1 MLQKSRKRLRELMSR
16 MDKFIMNITENPQL
30 FKFSLSSLIAAAGG
44 YVSSFLGGIDKL
56 LITLI
61 TMIVIDYVTGVI
73 RAIYKKQISS
83 AVGFKG
89 IMKKILMLLIV
100 GLSVT
105 LQNILPAG
113 VPLREITIL
122 FFIANEGFSIL
133 ENASELIPLPE
144 KIRSVLAQI
153 QQKSANSAKGKDA
166 QTTDADKTSGQ
177 IDMEESKQI
186 KQK

>member
-1 MLQKSRKRLRELMSR
+1 MSK
-16 MDKFIMNITENPQL
+16 MDKLIMNFTQNPQL
-30 FKFSLSSLIAAAGG
+30 FKFSLTSLIAAAGG
-44 YVSSFLGGIDKL
+44 YVTSFLGGIDKL

-73 RAIYKKQISS
+73 RAIYRKQVSS

-89 IMKKILMLLIV
+89 IMKKFLMLLIV

-105 LQNILPAG
+105 LQNILPTG

-133 ENASELIPLPE
+133 ENTSELIPLPE
-144 KIRSVLAQI
+144 KIRSVLSQI
-153 QQKSANSAKGKDA
+153 KQKSAESAGEKDT
-166 QTTDADKTSGQ
+166 QIMGADKSLKQT
-177 IDMEESKQI
+177 DPEANKQI